1 MKLFDVYPLY
11 DIEPVKGYGAYVY
24 DGAGNRYLD
33 LYGGHAVISIG
44 HAHPTYVEAISR
56 QVSLLGFYSNS
67 VQNKLQQELADR
79 LGEQSGLHDHQLFLI
94 NSGAEANENALKLA
108 SFHNNRSAV
117 LALKKGFHGRT
128 SAAVRAT
135 DNPRI
140 QAAINQGIEVT
151 YLELEDLDA
160 IKNHLLSKKYTAFIA
175 EAIQGIGGIHVAD
188 PSALL
193 QVREW
198 CRETDTLFISDEIQ
212 CGYGRSGM
220 FFAYQA
226 IPDLE
231 PDLVTVAKGMGNG
244 FPIGG
249 LLIHP
254 RFKAWHGMLGTT
266 FGGSHLACAAG
277 IAVLE
282 VIEKE
287 KLVEKTAQLGQ
298 YLMERLTEVPGLV
311 EIRGRGLMVGIEL
324 DGPVAAL
331 RKRLLFEKHI
341 FTGSSSD
348 PNVIRLLPPLNI
360 QKVQL
365 NEFLQAFTE
374 IMQSTPA
381 L

>member
-1 MKLFDVYPLY
+1 MTSLPSADFLAQSRPIIRSGHLQ
-11 DIEPVKGYGAYVY
+11 PTPH
-24 DGAGNRYLD
+24 D
-33 LYGGHAVISIG
+33 L
-44 HAHPTYVEAISR
+44 
-56 QVSLLGFYSNS
+56 LKN
-67 VQNKLQQELADR
+67 DR
-79 LGEQSGLHDHQLFLI
+79 LHPRVT
-94 NSGAEANENALKLA
+94 
-108 SFHNNRSAV
+108 RS
-117 LALKKGFHGRT
+117 
-128 SAAVRAT
+128 
-135 DNPRI
+135 
-140 QAAINQGIEVT
+140 AINQGIEVT

-160 IKNHLLSKKYTAFIA
+160 IKNHLLSKKYTAFLA